1 MEVINNAKSIGESF
15 LNFFFQSPDVI
26 KFKLN
31 QNAYNSY
38 RDDSIMTFE
47 SELFMGKNNIIEKLQ
62 QLNVRYLIIFLG

>member
-31 QNAYNSY
+31 
-38 RDDSIMTFE
+38 
-47 SELFMGKNNIIEKLQ
+47 
-62 QLNVRYLIIFLG
+62 